1 MVLMNKVTPA
11 MAAVTSGL
19 VGDCVDC
26 HTMHNSEQGQPVA
39 KVGFSTTASAT
50 PIQNLLRM
58 DCIACHADPT
68 ATSKI
73 VDMGGGSAVPQVNHA
88 DRGNDLAGGNFSW
101 ITAGADNR
109 RGHNVVDVVAHD
121 DNGTGLNNLV
131 APPGMYL
138 GTSTHGS
145 ANRFTMDNGFLSNFT
160 CAGSAGCHGIR
171 NRATATLNA
180 NDTTNDAGN
189 TIGAG
194 GAPYY
199 EDPVRLT
206 GIAAISGAHHNSY
219 DGLKDPGLTTPTGM
233 GGQYI
238 ADSYRFIPGLKGL
251 GNTTSDADRWAN
263 VSSAS
268 HNEYAGNTDSVTP
281 DSHGIMGTCGNCHI
295 SGTAPVYENEHL
307 YVGGYLQVPNQDIS
321 GFCVTCH
328 GMFHSTGTSV
338 DPAAG
343 GNGNSGAFLRHPADY
358 TIPST
363 GEYSAYTSYE
373 ITAPVARPVADLA
386 LMTGPSATVTP
397 GTDMVMCLSCHVA
410 HASEYDGMLRFN
422 YELMQAG
429 NAAGADLGTG
439 CLACHTSKGILP
451 QNR

>member
-1 MVLMNKVTPA
+1 MGTPA

-19 VGDCVDC
+19 IGDCVDC

-39 KVGFSTTASAT
+39 MVGFATVASAT

-58 DCIACHADPT
+58 DCVACHADPT
-68 ATSKI
+68 ATGKI

-121 DNGTGLNNLV
+121 DNGLGLNNLET
-131 APPGMYL
+131 PPGMYL
-138 GTSTHGS
+138 GTSTHAS
-145 ANRFTMDNGFLSNFT
+145 ADRFTVDNGFLSNFT

-171 NRATATLNA
+171 NRANATLNT
-180 NDTTNDAGN
+180 NETTNGIGN

-194 GAPYY
+194 GADYY
-199 EDPVRLT
+199 ENAERVT

-219 DGLKDPGLTTPTGM
+219 DGLKNPGLTTPTAM

-238 ADSYRFIPGLKGL
+238 ADSYRFIPGLKGM

-263 VSSAS
+263 VSSTS
-268 HNEYAGNTDSVTP
+268 HNEYAGTTGTTFD
-281 DSHGIMGTCGNCHI
+281 DSHGVMGTCGNCHEG
-295 SGTAPVYENEHL
+295 GTSPIYGMEHL
-307 YVGGYLQVPNQDIS
+307 EVNGYMAVPNQTVS

-328 GMFHSTGTSV
+328 GMFHSTGT
-338 DPAAG
+338 G
-343 GNGNSGAFLRHPADY
+343 TTNGNNGSSGAFLRHPADY

-363 GEYSAYTSYE
+363 GEYSAYTSYS
-373 ITAPVARPVADLA
+373 ITAPVARPIADLA
-386 LMTGPSATVTP
+386 TMTAPSSTVTP

-429 NAAGADLGTG
+429 NATVGTVG

-451 QNR
+451 AAR